1 MTITNAIDV
10 TGSIAL
16 VIGAVLF
23 ILSRTTKDTIR
34 QQTILISA
42 QKERLDL
49 LELQHVE
56 NARKIGEMQGQLQA
70 YKELPL
76 KQIAESLNALA
87 INQESIIKIL
97 NKGVKV

>member
-1 MTITNAIDV
+1 MSITNTIDIV
-10 TGSIAL
+10 GSIAL
-16 VIGAVLF
+16 VMGAALV
-23 ILSRTTKDTIR
+23 IISRTTKETIS
-34 QQTILISA
+34 QQTILIAA

-49 LELQHVE
+49 LEQQHIE

-87 INQESIIKIL
+87 INQESIIKL
-97 NKGVKV
+97 LKRGVNV